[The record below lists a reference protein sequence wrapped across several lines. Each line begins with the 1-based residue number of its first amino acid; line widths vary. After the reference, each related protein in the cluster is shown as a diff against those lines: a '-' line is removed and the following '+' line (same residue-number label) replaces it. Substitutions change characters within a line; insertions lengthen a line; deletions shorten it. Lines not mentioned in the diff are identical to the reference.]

1 MVLMVH
7 SSRLQRN
14 GFNTISSQSQ
24 QRVCSP
30 ATSLLTLC
38 MRCRRRQG
46 RHGTS
51 GLQRCW
57 RMRSATRVLAGH
69 RKHQKRRPAI
79 LELQGWLMHAM
90 ELGLELG
97 LPNLREI
104 LDVISGVRE

>member
-46 RHGTS
+46 VT
-51 GLQRCW
+51 
-57 RMRSATRVLAGH
+57 A
-69 RKHQKRRPAI
+69 
-79 LELQGWLMHAM
+79 LQGSKDAGGCDLR
-90 ELGLELG
+90 LECWQAIGSARDDALQFWSCKDG
-97 LPNLREI
+97 
-104 LDVISGVRE
+104 

>member
-1 MVLMVH
+1 
-7 SSRLQRN
+7 
-14 GFNTISSQSQ
+14 
-24 QRVCSP
+24 
-30 ATSLLTLC
+30 
-38 MRCRRRQG
+38 
-46 RHGTS
+46 
-51 GLQRCW
+51 
-57 RMRSATRVLAGH
+57 MRSATRVLAGH